1 MSEGKVIFNLQ
12 LASIGR
18 PTLTRKS
25 REERAPTVVSAPVL
39 LSTVT
44 NENCAN
50 PVTVKVGGVV
60 MPSLV
65 SIAPSFSSVVVMTK
79 PDLGLAL

>member
-1 MSEGKVIFNLQ
+1 
-12 LASIGR
+12 
-18 PTLTRKS
+18 
-25 REERAPTVVSAPVL
+25 VL

-60 MPSLV
+60 MPTLE